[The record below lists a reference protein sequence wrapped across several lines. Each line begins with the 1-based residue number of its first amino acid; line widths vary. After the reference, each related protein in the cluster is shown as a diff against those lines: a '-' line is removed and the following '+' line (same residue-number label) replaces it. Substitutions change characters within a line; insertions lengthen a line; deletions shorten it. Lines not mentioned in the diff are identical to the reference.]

1 MADNPAISNSNPS
14 QSPTGPKILF
24 VDDDKFLLDMYT
36 LKFSKAGYDVK
47 TADSTD
53 VALRLMSSGYVPDI
67 LLSDI
72 VMPDMDGLQFVERI
86 RKERLAPN
94 SILIMLTNQG
104 SSEDIA
110 KAKSLNV
117 DGYIVKATTIPSEV
131 LHEVEKIR
139 ANKNNQ

>member
-1 MADNPAISNSNPS
+1 MPENTTTVSNN
-14 QSPTGPKILF
+14 PKILF

-53 VALRLMSSGYVPDI
+53 TALRLMSSGYSPDI
-67 LLSDI
+67 LLADI
-72 VMPDMDGLQFVERI
+72 VMPDMDGLQFIERV
-86 RKERLAPN
+86 RKERLAVN
-94 SILIMLTNQG
+94 AIIVMLTNQG

-110 KAKSLNV
+110 KAKSLSV

-139 ANKNNQ
+139 VNKNK